1 MVRKRMTWTLNIN
14 VMLSAKGIL
23 PPDSFTHSLGSKC
36 SDLLNSYHE
45 RTITMNPMNLL
56 QLKSSW
62 EKFQRNHPKF
72 PLFLNAVSREGL
84 DTGSIVE
91 IKVTT
96 AQGKTFTSNLKVR
109 PEDEELI
116 RELKD
121 LSE

>member
-1 MVRKRMTWTLNIN
+1 
-14 VMLSAKGIL
+14 
-23 PPDSFTHSLGSKC
+23 
-36 SDLLNSYHE
+36 
-45 RTITMNPMNLL
+45 MNPMNLL

-72 PLFLNAVSREGL
+72 PLFLNAVSGEGL
-84 DTGSIVE
+84 DAGSIVE

-96 AQGKTFTSNLKVR
+96 AQGKTFTSNLKVC

-116 RELKD
+116 RELKG